1 MSLPTEAGENTN
13 QSQTGAQGQFI
24 NNALTAEKNS
34 KQFVFSCKKGGNC
47 RLFNQ
52 FAMIKTLNSFD
63 CVCDLVCKSAHLRFI
78 LTFNH
83 HTNEW
88 LRSGFTQ

>member
-34 KQFVFSCKKGGNC
+34 KQAIYPKETGGNC

-52 FAMIKTLNSFD
+52 FATK
-63 CVCDLVCKSAHLRFI
+63 KY
-78 LTFNH
+78 
-83 HTNEW
+83 
-88 LRSGFTQ
+88 

>member
-34 KQFVFSCKKGGNC
+34 KQVISTKETGGNC
-47 RLFNQ
+47 GLFNQ
-52 FAMIKTLNSFD
+52 FAK
-63 CVCDLVCKSAHLRFI
+63 KKY
-78 LTFNH
+78 
-83 HTNEW
+83 
-88 LRSGFTQ
+88 

>member
-13 QSQTGAQGQFI
+13 QSLTGAQGQFI

-34 KQFVFSCKKGGNC
+34 KPSALSRKKGGNC

-52 FAMIKTLNSFD
+52 FGAK
-63 CVCDLVCKSAHLRFI
+63 KY
-78 LTFNH
+78 
-83 HTNEW
+83 
-88 LRSGFTQ
+88 